1 MPLRLRFRL
10 FVLLL
15 SVAVGLASDF
25 PVMAQTL
32 SLTGLF
38 QKGKAEFKL
47 AAYRQSLETFNA
59 LDAASREPGQEEQRA
74 KLAPAIAF
82 YRGANQAIL
91 GDRKA
96 AVAEFAVYLA
106 AFPQADIDRGA
117 FPKQVGE
124 AFDVARRQAFGE
136 PAAARG
142 APARGS
148 GIAAAYASFH
158 PDQRDSF
165 WVQEAWASGP
175 ARYLLTE
182 SERAALDRISD
193 PAERAELVTRLW
205 QKRDPDP
212 LTPENEFR
220 IEFEKRIQFADT
232 YLSIGEVR
240 GSQTDRGL
248 VFALL
253 GPPGYIVQTALRSD
267 EDPLQVKRA
276 EPIRQNVLPSPSRHS
291 SSSNPIYI
299 DQPPLTTQTIQGMRE
314 TWHYGPQQLP
324 RSVPFHEMDFEFIT
338 KEGYGKGVLQRDQMV
353 LLAIEAAARGESR
366 QRGK

>member
-1 MPLRLRFRL
+1 MPLRLRLRL
-10 FVLLL
+10 FLSLL
-15 SVAVGLASDF
+15 SVAVGLASVF
-25 PVMAQTL
+25 PVTAQTL
-32 SLTGLF
+32 SLSALF
-38 QKGKAEFKL
+38 QKGKTEFKL
-47 AAYRQSLETFNA
+47 AAYRQSLETFNE
-59 LDAASREPGQEEQRA
+59 LEAASREPGQEEQRA

-82 YRGANQAIL
+82 YRAANLAIL

-96 AVAEFAVYLA
+96 AIAEFGAYLA

-124 AFDVARRQAFGE
+124 AFDAARRQAFGE

-142 APARGS
+142 APARDA
-148 GIAAAYASFH
+148 GIGPAYANFRADH
-158 PDQRDSF
+158 RDSF
-165 WVQEAWASGP
+165 SVQEAWASGP
-175 ARYLLTE
+175 ARYLLSR
-182 SERAALDRISD
+182 SERAALERISD

-232 YLSIGEVR
+232 YLSIGEIK

-276 EPIRQNVLPSPSRHS
+276 EPIRQNPLPAPGRRASTN
-291 SSSNPIYI
+291 NPIYL

-324 RSVPFHEMDFEFIT
+324 RSVPFHEMDFLFIT
-338 KEGYGKGVLQRDQMV
+338 KEGYGKGVLQRDQLV
-353 LLAIEAAARGESR
+353 LLALEAAARGEAR
-366 QRGK
+366 RGK